1 MLLCTLHYDMVLKQ
15 DGLALVAWNELAN
28 MRLGDRCKV
37 GRIAK
42 LLQLKEYLGGG
53 GVAGGNVK

>member
-1 MLLCTLHYDMVLKQ
+1 MVLKQ
-15 DGLALVAWNELAN
+15 DGLALVGWNELAN

>member
-1 MLLCTLHYDMVLKQ
+1 MILKQ
-15 DGLALVAWNELAN
+15 DGLALVGWNELAN
-28 MRLGDRCKV
+28 MRFGDRCKL

-42 LLQLKEYLGGG
+42 LRLLKEHLGGG